1 MDSHVDLL
9 DGSELHDMTTPD
21 ICGLLARTK
30 RIAVLGIKTEAQSDQ
45 PAFYVPKYM
54 AEMNV
59 TSQLRDQGNGVYAGE
74 VELGS
79 GGTFQVTV
87 SAEQAGKTVIT
98 KRVNLTATGG
108 N

>member
-1 MDSHVDLL
+1 
-9 DGSELHDMTTPD
+9 
-21 ICGLLARTK
+21 
-30 RIAVLGIKTEAQSDQ
+30 
-45 PAFYVPKYM
+45 M

-59 TSQLRDQGNGVYAGE
+59 TSQLTDRGNGVYAGE

-87 SAEQAGKTVIT
+87 SAEQAGKTVLT
-98 KRVNLTATGG
+98 KRLNLTATGG